1 MPWHLIAK
9 AFGWLAATDEDGITP
24 VLVVRHPRLK
34 RHFSGS
40 DAWKRAV
47 RLSVHAPEFGA
58 VFAAGKEKQP

>member
-1 MPWHLIAK
+1 MSWHLIAK
-9 AFGWLAATDEDGITP
+9 AFGWHEATDKDGITP

-47 RLSVHAPEFGA
+47 RLSVHAPEFSA
-58 VFAAGKEKQP
+58 VLAAGKEKQP